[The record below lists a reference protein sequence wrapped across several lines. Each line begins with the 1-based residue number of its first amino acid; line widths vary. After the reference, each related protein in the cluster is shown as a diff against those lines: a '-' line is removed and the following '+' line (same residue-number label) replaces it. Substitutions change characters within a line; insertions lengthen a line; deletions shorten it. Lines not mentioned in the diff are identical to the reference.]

1 MTMAEKQ
8 RKHPKGLPFLFL
20 SEMWER
26 FGYYLMIGI
35 FTLYLKDG
43 TQGFEMSE
51 AESASLYGTFI
62 ALVFFTPFI
71 GGLLADRVFGY
82 RPPIIFGGIVM
93 GVGYCLMG
101 IHSYTM
107 LYTGM
112 VLVILG
118 NGLFKPNISTLLG
131 NLYNNPQFSGQKDE
145 GYNIF
150 YMGINIGAFVCN
162 IVSAFLINKYG
173 YSVAFIGAGVGMFVG
188 VGVFL
193 LGNKHYVEG
202 DVRKKAAPGE
212 KPWWIDLGIVVI
224 PAVLFAFIGY
234 FINGVPSETNTHSFL
249 VKDDVTDAFLFAC
262 IPVIFFFGYV
272 LYSSPKSERRVV
284 SAILVVCLAVMPF
297 WAIFKQNGTV
307 LNTWANNY
315 TDREVPASIKTGLK
329 DMYLA
334 DAITYEKG
342 DELSPVLDRH
352 FRKVGDKEAIQY
364 PSYFNNYK
372 NVETLKPGHEVVVF
386 NTNIFQSVNPF
397 WVIVLTP
404 LIVGFFRFLRYR
416 KMEPSIPI
424 KFVIGLFITGLSC
437 LVMVAAANDAMNG
450 SMKTSYWWF
459 FAAYGVITVG
469 ELCLSPIGLSMV
481 SKLAPVRLTALLMG
495 AWFISTSIGN
505 KLSGVIASL
514 WDQYDDKASFFM
526 LNFYLMMGATLILVL
541 LLPWLLKVFR
551 EQNKVGTVKS
561 EETSESSALGDSGE
575 SIIDQL

>member
-1 MTMAEKQ
+1 MKQ
-8 RKHPKGLPFLFL
+8 RKHPKALPYLFL

-35 FTLYLKDG
+35 FTFYLKDAN
-43 TQGFEMSE
+43 QGFEMSE

-71 GGLLADRVFGY
+71 GGLLADRVLGY
-82 RPPIIFGGIVM
+82 RLPIVIGGILM
-93 GVGYCLMG
+93 GVGYCMMG
-101 IHSYTM
+101 VHSFAI

-112 VLVILG
+112 ILVIAG

-131 NLYNNPQFSGQKDE
+131 NLYNNDDYKDQKDE

-173 YSVAFIGAGVGMFVG
+173 YSAAFVGAGVGMFIG
-188 VGVFL
+188 VVVFL
-193 LGNKHYVEG
+193 IGNKHYTTG
-202 DVRKKAAPGE
+202 DVKKVAVPGE
-212 KPWWIDLGIVVI
+212 KPWWIDLSIVVV
-224 PAVLFAFIGY
+224 PAVLFAIIGY
-234 FINGVPSETNTHSFL
+234 FINGVPSETNEHSFL

-272 LYSSPKSERRVV
+272 LFSSPKNERRVV
-284 SAILVVCLAVMPF
+284 SAILVVCIAVIPF

-315 TDREVPASIKTGLK
+315 TNRDVPDFMKNGLK
-329 DMYLA
+329 RMCLA
-334 DAITYEKG
+334 DTINYSKSEKPT
-342 DELSPVLDRH
+342 PVLDKH
-352 FRKVGDKEAIQY
+352 FRKVGKEEAIQY
-364 PSYFNNYK
+364 PSYFKNYEK
-372 NVETLKPGHEVVVF
+372 TPQLKEGEQVVVF
-386 NTNIFQSVNPF
+386 NANIFQSVNPF

-404 LIVGFFRFLRYR
+404 LIVGIFRFLRLR
-416 KMEPSIPI
+416 KLEPSIPI
-424 KFVIGLFITGLSC
+424 KFVLGLFITGLSC
-437 LVMVAAANDAMNG
+437 LVMVQAANASMNG
-450 SMKTSYWWF
+450 ELKSSYWWF
-459 FAAYGVITVG
+459 FGAYGVITVG

-481 SKLAPVRLTALLMG
+481 SKLSPARLTALLMG

-514 WDQYDDKASFFM
+514 WDQYDDKSSFFM
-526 LNFYLMMGATLILVL
+526 LNFYLMMGATLILIV

-551 EQNKVGTVKS
+551 EQNK
-561 EETSESSALGDSGE
+561 
-575 SIIDQL
+575 

>member
-1 MTMAEKQ
+1 MKQ
-8 RKHPKGLPFLFL
+8 RKHPKALPFLFF

-35 FTLYLKDG
+35 FTLYLKDAK
-43 TQGFEMSE
+43 QGFEMTE

-71 GGLLADRVFGY
+71 GGLLADRILGY
-82 RPPIIFGGIVM
+82 RVPIVIGGI
-93 GVGYCLMG
+93 LMG
-101 IHSYTM
+101 IGYCMMGVHSFAM
-107 LYTGM
+107 LYAGM
-112 VLVILG
+112 ILVIAG

-131 NLYNNPQFSGQKDE
+131 NLYNTDELRENKDE

-173 YSVAFIGAGVGMFVG
+173 YSVAFVGAGIGMFVG
-188 VGVFL
+188 VVVFL
-193 LGNKHYVEG
+193 SGNKHYVTG
-202 DVRKKAAPGE
+202 DVKKEAAPGE
-212 KPWWIDLGIVVI
+212 KAWWIDLLIVIV
-224 PAVLFAFIGY
+224 PAVIFAVIGY
-234 FINGVPSETNTHSFL
+234 FINGTPQSNPDHSYL

-272 LYSSPKSERRVV
+272 LFTAPKTERRVV
-284 SAILVVCLAVMPF
+284 SAILVVCLAVIPF

-315 TDREVPASIKTGLK
+315 TNRDVPVGASATLRN
-329 DMYLA
+329 MSLA
-334 DAITYEKG
+334 DVVKYEQSK
-342 DELSPVLDRH
+342 EPEQVLDKH
-352 FRKVGDKEAIQY
+352 FRKVEGEKSIQY
-364 PSYFNNYK
+364 PPYFKNYQNTDK
-372 NVETLKPGHEVVVF
+372 LKEGQEVVVY

-397 WVIVLTP
+397 WVIILTP
-404 LIVGFFRFLRYR
+404 LIVGIFRFLRYR
-416 KMEPSIPI
+416 NMEPSIPI
-424 KFVIGLFITGLSC
+424 KFVLGLFITGLSC
-437 LVMVAAANDAMNG
+437 LVMVAAANASMNG
-450 SMKTSYWWF
+450 EIKSSYWWF

-481 SKLAPVRLTALLMG
+481 SKLSPARLTALLMG

-514 WDQYDDKASFFM
+514 WDQYDDKSSFFM
-526 LNFYLMMGATLILVL
+526 LNFYLMMGATLILIV

-551 EQNKVGTVKS
+551 EQKK
-561 EETSESSALGDSGE
+561 
-575 SIIDQL
+575 

>member
-1 MTMAEKQ
+1 MKKQ
-8 RKHPKGLPFLFL
+8 RKHPQGLPYLFL

-43 TQGFEMSE
+43 SQGFEMSE

-71 GGLLADRVFGY
+71 GGLLADRLLGY
-82 RPPIIFGGIVM
+82 RLPIVIGGIMM
-93 GVGYCLMG
+93 GIGYCLMG
-101 IHSYTM
+101 IHSYSM

-112 VLVILG
+112 VMVILG

-131 NLYNNPQFSGQKDE
+131 NLYNTPEYINQKDE

-173 YSVAFIGAGVGMFVG
+173 YSVAFVGAGIGMFVG

-193 LGNKHYVEG
+193 LGNRHYLVG
-202 DVRKKAAPGE
+202 DVKKVAVPGE
-212 KPWWIDLGIVVI
+212 KPWWIDLAIVVI
-224 PAVLFAFIGY
+224 PAVLFAVIGY
-234 FINGVPSETNTHSFL
+234 FINGVPSDSNPHSFL

-262 IPVIFFFGYV
+262 IPVVFFFAYV
-272 LYSSPKSERRVV
+272 LFSSPKSERRVV
-284 SAILVVCLAVMPF
+284 GAILVVCMAVMPF

-315 TDREVPASIKTGLK
+315 TDREVPPSIKSGLK
-329 DMYLA
+329 EMYLA
-334 DAITYEKG
+334 DTIEYKKGEKP
-342 DELSPVLDRH
+342 SPVLDKQ
-352 FRKVGDKEAIQY
+352 FRKVGDEEAIQY
-364 PSYFNNYK
+364 PSYFNNYVK
-372 NVETLKPGHEVVVF
+372 KEELKPGKEVVVF

-416 KMEPSIPI
+416 KLEPSIPI

-450 SMKTSYWWF
+450 SIKSSYWWF

-481 SKLAPVRLTALLMG
+481 SKLAPARLTALLMG

-551 EQNKVGTVKS
+551 EQKK
-561 EETSESSALGDSGE
+561 
-575 SIIDQL
+575 

>member
-1 MTMAEKQ
+1 MKQ

-35 FTLYLKDG
+35 FTLYLKDA

-51 AESASLYGTFI
+51 AESAGLYGTFI

-71 GGLLADRVFGY
+71 GGLLADRVLGY
-82 RPPIIFGGIVM
+82 RLPIVAGGILM
-93 GVGYCLMG
+93 GIGYCLVG
-101 IHSYTM
+101 IQSFTM

-112 VLVILG
+112 VLVIVG

-131 NLYNNPQFSGQKDE
+131 NLYNKPEFIAQKDE

-150 YMGINIGAFVCN
+150 YMGINIGAFICN

-173 YSVAFIGAGVGMFVG
+173 YTVAFIGAGVGMFVG

-193 LGNKHYVEG
+193 AGNKHYAEA
-202 DVRKKAAPGE
+202 DVRKEAAPGE
-212 KPWWIDLGIVVI
+212 KPWWIDLAIVVI
-224 PAVLFAFIGY
+224 PAVIFALVGY
-234 FINGVPSETNTHSFL
+234 FINGVPSENNPNSFL

-262 IPVIFFFGYV
+262 IPVIFFFTYV
-272 LYSSPKSERRVV
+272 LFSSPKSERKVV

-315 TDREVPASIKTGLK
+315 TDREVPSGIKNGLRNI
-329 DMYLA
+329 YLA
-334 DAITYEKG
+334 DVIKYEKS
-342 DELSPVLDRH
+342 EKPVQVVDHH
-352 FRKVGDKEAIQY
+352 FRKIKGKEEIQY
-364 PSYFNNYK
+364 PDYFKNYAK
-372 NVETLKPGHEVVVF
+372 PDELKPGKEVVVF

-404 LIVGFFRFLRYR
+404 LIVGIFRFLRLR
-416 KMEPSIPI
+416 RMEPSIPV
-424 KFVIGLFITGLSC
+424 KFVLGLFITGLSC
-437 LVMVAAANDAMNG
+437 LVMVAAANASANG
-450 SMKTSYWWF
+450 EVKTSYWWF
-459 FAAYGVITVG
+459 FATYGVITVG

-481 SKLAPVRLTALLMG
+481 SKLAPARLTALLMG

-514 WDQYDDKASFFM
+514 WDQYEDKSSFFM

-551 EQNKVGTVKS
+551 ESQK
-561 EETSESSALGDSGE
+561 
-575 SIIDQL
+575 

>member
-1 MTMAEKQ
+1 MKQ
-8 RKHPKGLPFLFL
+8 RKHPKALPYLFL

-35 FTLYLKDG
+35 FTLYLKDAN
-43 TQGFEMSE
+43 QGFEMSE

-71 GGLLADRVFGY
+71 GGLLADRVLGY
-82 RPPIIFGGIVM
+82 RLPIVIGGILM
-93 GVGYCLMG
+93 GVGYCMMG
-101 IHSYTM
+101 VHSFGM
-107 LYTGM
+107 LYSGM
-112 VLVILG
+112 ILVIAG

-131 NLYNNPQFSGQKDE
+131 NLYNNDNYRDQKDE

-173 YSVAFIGAGVGMFVG
+173 YSVAFVGAGVGMFVG
-188 VGVFL
+188 VVVFL
-193 LGNKHYVEG
+193 LGNKHYAEG
-202 DVRKKAAPGE
+202 DVKKVAVPGE
-212 KPWWIDLGIVVI
+212 KPWWIDLMIVVV
-224 PAVLFAFIGY
+224 PAVLFAIIGY
-234 FINGVPSETNTHSFL
+234 FINGVPSETNEHSFL

-272 LYSSPKSERRVV
+272 LFSSPKNERRVV
-284 SAILVVCLAVMPF
+284 SAILVVCIAVIPF

-315 TDREVPASIKTGLK
+315 TNRDVPDFMKSGLK
-329 DMYLA
+329 SMYLA
-334 DAITYEKG
+334 DTIDYVKSEKPT
-342 DELSPVLDRH
+342 PVLDEH
-352 FRKVGDKEAIQY
+352 FRKVGKEEAIQY
-364 PSYFNNYK
+364 PAYFKNYEK
-372 NVETLKPGHEVVVF
+372 TPELKQGEQVVVF

-404 LIVGFFRFLRYR
+404 LIVGIFRFLRLR
-416 KMEPSIPI
+416 KLEPSIPI
-424 KFVIGLFITGLSC
+424 KFVLGLFITGLSC
-437 LVMVAAANDAMNG
+437 LVMVAAANASMNG
-450 SMKTSYWWF
+450 EIKSSYWWF
-459 FAAYGVITVG
+459 FGAYGVITVG

-481 SKLAPVRLTALLMG
+481 SKLAPARLTALLMG

-514 WDQYDDKASFFM
+514 WDQYDDKSSFFM
-526 LNFYLMMGATLILVL
+526 LNFYLMMGATLILIV

-551 EQNKVGTVKS
+551 EQKK
-561 EETSESSALGDSGE
+561 
-575 SIIDQL
+575 

>member
-1 MTMAEKQ
+1 MKQ
-8 RKHPKGLPFLFL
+8 RKHPQALPFLFL

-35 FTLYLKDG
+35 FTFYLKDS

-71 GGLLADRVFGY
+71 GGLLADRVLGY
-82 RPPIIFGGIVM
+82 RVPIVIGGLLM
-93 GVGYCLMG
+93 GVGYCMMG

-107 LYTGM
+107 LYSGM

-131 NLYNNPQFSGQKDE
+131 NLYNKDQFINQKDE

-173 YSVAFIGAGVGMFVG
+173 YSVAFIGAGVGMFIG
-188 VGVFL
+188 VIVFL
-193 LGNKHYVEG
+193 LGNKHYTEG
-202 DVRKKAAPGE
+202 DVKKVAVPGE
-212 KPWWIDLGIVVI
+212 KAWWIDLLIVVV
-224 PAVLFAFIGY
+224 PAILFAIIGY
-234 FINGVPSETNTHSFL
+234 FINGVPSETNEHSFL

-272 LYSSPKSERRVV
+272 LFTAPKHERRVV
-284 SAILVVCLAVMPF
+284 SAILVVCIAVIPF

-315 TDREVPASIKTGLK
+315 TNRDVPSSMKNGLK
-329 DMYLA
+329 SMYLA
-334 DAITYEKG
+334 DTINYSKAEKP
-342 DELSPVLDRH
+342 SPVLDKH
-352 FRKVGDKEAIQY
+352 FRKIGKEEAIQY
-364 PSYFNNYK
+364 PSYFKNYENTPK
-372 NVETLKPGHEVVVF
+372 LKEGEQVVVF
-386 NTNIFQSVNPF
+386 NSNIFQSVNPF

-404 LIVGFFRFLRYR
+404 LIVGIFRFLRLR
-416 KMEPSIPI
+416 KLEPSIPI
-424 KFVIGLFITGLSC
+424 KFVLGLFITGLSC
-437 LVMVAAANDAMNG
+437 LVMVAAANASMNG
-450 SMKTSYWWF
+450 EVKSSYWWF
-459 FAAYGVITVG
+459 FGAYGVITIG

-481 SKLAPVRLTALLMG
+481 SKLSPARLTALLMG

-505 KLSGVIASL
+505 KLSGVLASL
-514 WDQYDDKASFFM
+514 WDEYDDKASFFM
-526 LNFYLMMGATLILVL
+526 LNFYLMMGATLILIV

-551 EQNKVGTVKS
+551 EQKK
-561 EETSESSALGDSGE
+561 
-575 SIIDQL
+575 

>member
-1 MTMAEKQ
+1 MSNDIVDQLSGGKGVNAQKGKQ
-8 RKHPKGLPFLFL
+8 RKHPKALPYLFL

-35 FTLYLKDG
+35 FTLYLEDLKRKG
-43 TQGFEMSE
+43 GFEMST
-51 AESASLYGTFI
+51 AESAGLYGTFI

-71 GGLLADRVFGY
+71 GGLLADRVLGY
-82 RPPIIFGGIVM
+82 RFPIILGGVLM

-101 IHSYTM
+101 IHSYSM

-112 VLVILG
+112 VLVICG

-131 NLYNNPQFSGQKDE
+131 NLYNKEEFKAQKDE

-162 IVSAFLINKYG
+162 IVSAMLINKYG
-173 YSVAFIGAGVGMFVG
+173 YSVAFVGAGVGMFIG
-188 VGVFL
+188 IAVFL
-193 LGNKHYVEG
+193 LGTKHYEGG
-202 DVRKKAAPGE
+202 DVKKEPIPGE
-212 KPWWIDLGIVVI
+212 KSWWIDLAIVVV
-224 PAVLFAFIGY
+224 PAVIFAVVGY
-234 FINGVPSETNTHSFL
+234 FINGVPSKTNEHSFL

-262 IPVIFFFGYV
+262 IPVIFFFTYV
-272 LYSSPKSERRVV
+272 LFSSPKSERRVV

-307 LNTWANNY
+307 LNTWAKNY
-315 TDREVPASIKTGLK
+315 TNREIPNSIQGGLSA
-329 DMYLA
+329 MYLA
-334 DAITYEKG
+334 DTMRYEKSSEPEAVTDKHFRKIEGEKAVQYPAYFKNDGSKRKDG
-342 DELSPVLDRH
+342 DELYL
-352 FRKVGDKEAIQY
+352 
-364 PSYFNNYK
+364 
-372 NVETLKPGHEVVVF
+372 F

-404 LIVGFFRFLRYR
+404 LIVGIFRFLRLR
-416 KMEPSIPI
+416 KMEPSIPV

-437 LVMVAAANDAMNG
+437 LVMVMAADASSNG
-450 SMKTSYWWF
+450 AVKTSYWWF

-481 SKLAPVRLTALLMG
+481 SKLSPPRLTALLMG

-514 WDQYDDKASFFM
+514 WDSYDDKSSFFM
-526 LNFYLMMGATLILVL
+526 LNFYLMMGATLILVV
-541 LLPWLLKVFR
+541 LLPWLIKIFR
-551 EQNKVGTVKS
+551 EQKNKS
-561 EETSESSALGDSGE
+561 
-575 SIIDQL
+575 